1 MSRGWQ
7 PLVVMAKANAFSQM
21 VPHFGLVARMMH
33 AVTARRVVLFD
44 GDDVLEPAWGY
55 PVVLV

>member
-1 MSRGWQ
+1 M
-7 PLVVMAKANAFSQM
+7 MAKANAFSQM
-21 VPHFGLVARMMH
+21 VPYFGLVARMMH
-33 AVTARRVVLFD
+33 VVTARRVVMFD